1 MTDSNQKLTHLLT
14 DQIPDYVQEFYPL
27 FVVFVTKYFSWLET
41 AGDQNATSVGTQY
54 TLQNLQLNRDIDT
67 TADSLVREFLHVQ
80 APYLPDQLACE
91 PATFIKYAQQFYRL
105 KGSEKSFK
113 LFFRAFFDDE
123 VEVFY
128 PRDFLFKPSASNYYS
143 EKTIR
148 VNRVSGDPVN
158 LIHTRVTGLTSLA
171 YATVNDVIQ
180 VVGVG
185 GASYYDL
192 VLQPASWVGT
202 FTTGETVVGLYKNFT
217 ANTSSFVTT
226 VAITGVLSADPRYLD
241 DKSQLSTDQV
251 LQDSSYFQQYSYVL
265 RSHKDRS
272 EWYDHVL
279 SQLHPTGTRLF
290 NEYVTDKIAQYDSS
304 NTTSICRNNLTETTV
319 RIPTIKTYLT
329 APTFTFD
336 RTADQQTGTSTTKIA
351 TTTGFA
357 TIAYTSIG
365 SISYAATYDYP
376 GENITWALQNLNDYV
391 TYGVLTEA
399 TRIDGPSFDKLSR
412 SVAIDPQLIT
422 YPLDVNTSIV
432 VTRYVTASSNLTAG
446 ALLTSFTTQTLAY
459 STALQYSTSVGS
471 MIMLLTWV
479 KTSQGNNAA
488 GESSNAVVISFSSN
502 VSVIPYFGS
511 YTDRNLRRIALG
523 DSLDYNK
530 LIYFHSSNSV
540 QSDLISDTPV
550 SSYTVTTSNSRIIF
564 KPYNWER
571 GQSYDRCA
579 IRFEIDQPTQLNT
592 SLAETFTTTNITAS
606 GLIASWSSLATSV
619 AINAFGGSTSNTVFA
634 FSSNC
639 FIFNGPFS
647 GTSQSR
653 YVQTTSFMRCSRLD
667 AQLSYL
673 VGDNYNGGEI
683 PDSGDDL
690 EVQYSL
696 NGGSSWFTAVKLW
709 EGSTS
714 NLWSYGTTS
723 LAGKLYTEPGS
734 TTVTGFST
742 LFGTVVNVGDRITIN
757 TSLNTTA
764 YTVTA
769 IPNNNL
775 LSVTPA
781 FVDSFRGLITSTGT
795 ISGGI
800 NGTQVSGI
808 GTTFAASFSVG
819 DYFSLAN
826 TSTTTAYIITSITDN
841 TNMTIAPIIST
852 TFTDSNFYKITGTSG
867 FYKLPASR
875 QFNTTSI
882 TVYGPGPETSV
893 VLRVVQNYQTQVNDD
908 AYALDYLNVNS
919 FRYQATTG
927 NINISVA
934 VSSNSTLNINDN
946 DFFTITTIG
955 S

>member
-1 MTDSNQKLTHLLT
+1 MSDSNQKITHLLV
-14 DQIPDYVQEFYPL
+14 DQIPDYVQEFFPL
-27 FVVFVTKYFSWLET
+27 FVTFITKYFTWLET
-41 AGDQNATSVGTQY
+41 AGDQNSTSVGTQFS
-54 TLQNLQLNRDIDT
+54 LQNLQLNRDIDT
-67 TADSLVREFLHVQ
+67 TAQSLQKEFLHSFV
-80 APYLPDQLACE
+80 PNLPDTLATD
-91 PATFIKYAQQFYRL
+91 PTIFIKFARQFYQL
-105 KGSEKSFK
+105 KGSEKSFR

-123 VEVFY
+123 IEISY
-128 PRDFLFKPSASNYYS
+128 PRDYLFKPSASNWYS

-148 VNRVSGDPVN
+148 ISSVSGDPNN
-158 LIHTRVTGLTSLA
+158 LMHTLVTGVTSKA
-171 YATVNDVIQ
+171 YATVNNVVQ
-180 VVGVG
+180 VVGAG
-185 GASYYDL
+185 GANYYDL

-202 FTTGETVVGLYKNFT
+202 FTTGETVVGFYNNF
-217 ANTSSFVTT
+217 AGTSSYVTSIA
-226 VAITGVLSADPRYLD
+226 VSSVIAAPGKFLD
-241 DKSQLSTDQV
+241 DVSQLSTDQV
-251 LQDSSYFQQYSYVL
+251 LQDSLYYQQYSYVVKTREE
-265 RSHKDRS
+265 RSR
-272 EWYDHVL
+272 WYDAVL

-290 NEYVTDKIAQYDSS
+290 NEYLSDTMADFSTS
-304 NTTSICRNNLTETTV
+304 NTTAICINNRTETTV
-319 RIPTIKTYLT
+319 RIPSIKTYLT

-336 RTADQQTGTSTTKIA
+336 RTADEQTGTSTTKVA
-351 TTTGFA
+351 TTTGFT
-357 TIAYTSIG
+357 TITYTSIG
-365 SISYAATYDYP
+365 SITRSATYDYQ

-391 TYGVLTEA
+391 TYGVQTET

-412 SVAIDPQLIT
+412 AVGLDPQLIP

-432 VTRYVTASSNLTAG
+432 VMRYVTASSNLTAG
-446 ALLTSFTTQTLAY
+446 SLLTSFTTQTLAY
-459 STALQYSTSVGS
+459 SSALQNSTSVGS
-471 MIMLLTWV
+471 MIMLVTWV

-502 VSVIPYFGS
+502 VTVIPYFDE
-511 YTDRNLRRIALG
+511 YTQRNLKRIALG

-530 LIYFHSSNSV
+530 LVYFHSSNSV
-540 QSDLISDTPV
+540 SSNLVSDVPT
-550 SSYTVTTSNSRIIF
+550 SSYTVTTSSSRIIF

-579 IRFEIDQPTQLNT
+579 IRFEIDQITQLNT
-592 SLAETFTTTNITAS
+592 SLSETFTSTNITS
-606 GLIASWSSLATSV
+606 TGLIASWSSLATSV
-619 AINAFGGSTSNTVFA
+619 AINAFGGSTSNTIFA

-639 FIFNGPFS
+639 FVFNGPFS

-653 YVQTTSFMRCSRLD
+653 FVTTTSFIRCARLD
-667 AQLSYL
+667 ATLSYL

-696 NGGSSWFTAVKLW
+696 NGGSSYFTAAKLW

-714 NLWSYGTTS
+714 NLWTYGTTS
-723 LAGKLYTEPGS
+723 LSGKVYAEPGS
-734 TTVTGFST
+734 NTVTGFGT
-742 LFGTVVNVGDRITIN
+742 LFSTVVNVGDRITIDS
-757 TSLNTTA
+757 SLNVTA
-764 YTVTA
+764 YTVTTIA
-769 IPNNNL
+769 NNNVL
-775 LSVTPA
+775 TVTPNFTA
-781 FVDSFRGLITSTGT
+781 SFRGLISSTGV

-800 NGTQVSGI
+800 NGTQVSGT
-808 GTTFAASFSVG
+808 GTTFATSFRVG
-819 DYFSLAN
+819 EYFSLAN
-826 TSTTTAYIITSITDN
+826 TSTTTAYVITSITDD

-852 TFTDSNFYKITGTSG
+852 TFTDSNYYKITGTTG

-893 VLRVVQNYQTQVNDD
+893 MLRVIQNYQTQVNDD

-955 S
+955 T

>member
-1 MTDSNQKLTHLLT
+1 MSDSNQKITHLLQ
-14 DQIPDYVQEFYPL
+14 DQIPDYVQEFFPL
-27 FVVFVTKYFSWLET
+27 FVTFITKYFTWLET
-41 AGDQNATSVGTQY
+41 AGDQNSTSVGTQFS
-54 TLQNLQLNRDIDT
+54 LQNLQLNRDIDT
-67 TADSLVREFLHVQ
+67 TALTLQKEFLHSFV
-80 APYLPDQLACE
+80 PNLPDILTAD
-91 PATFIKYAQQFYRL
+91 PTIFIKFARQFYQL
-105 KGSEKSFK
+105 KGSEKSFR

-123 VEVFY
+123 IEISY
-128 PRDFLFKPSASNYYS
+128 PRDYLFKPSASNWYS

-148 VNRVSGDPVN
+148 ISAVSGDPAK
-158 LIHTRVTGLTSLA
+158 LIHTRVTGTTSLA

-180 VVGVG
+180 VVGTG
-185 GASYYDL
+185 GANYYDL

-202 FTTGETVVGLYKNFT
+202 FTTGETIVGFYNDF
-217 ANTSSFVTT
+217 AGTSSY
-226 VAITGVLSADPRYLD
+226 ITSLAVSSVIAAPGKFLD
-241 DKSQLSTDQV
+241 DISQLSTDQV
-251 LQDSSYFQQYSYVL
+251 LQDSLYYQQYSYVIKT
-265 RSHKDRS
+265 REERVR
-272 EWYDHVL
+272 WYDAVL

-290 NEYVTDKIAQYDSS
+290 NEYLSDNISDFNTG
-304 NTTSICRNNLTETTV
+304 NTTAICINNRTETTV
-319 RIPTIKTYLT
+319 RIPSIKTYLT

-336 RTADQQTGTSTTKIA
+336 RTADQQTGTSTTKVA
-351 TTTGFA
+351 TTTGFT
-357 TIAYTSIG
+357 TISYTSIG

-376 GENITWALQNLNDYV
+376 GENVTWALQNLNDFV

-412 SVAIDPQLIT
+412 AVGLDPQLIT

-446 ALLTSFTTQTLAY
+446 SLLTSFTTQTLAY
-459 STALQYSTSVGS
+459 STALQNSTSVGS

-488 GESSNAVVISFSSN
+488 GESSNALVVSFSSN
-502 VSVIPYFGS
+502 VSVIPYFDE
-511 YTDRNLRRIALG
+511 YTQRNLKRIALG

-530 LIYFHSSNSV
+530 LVYFHSSNSV
-540 QSDLISDTPV
+540 ISNLVSDAPV
-550 SSYTVTTSNSRIIF
+550 SSYLVTTSNSQIIF
-564 KPYNWER
+564 RPYNWER

-579 IRFEIDQPTQLNT
+579 IRFEIDQSTQLNT
-592 SLAETFTTTNITAS
+592 SLSETFTTTNITS
-606 GLIASWSSLATSV
+606 TGLIAYWSSLATSV

-639 FIFNGPFS
+639 FVFNGPFT

-653 YVQTTSFMRCSRLD
+653 FVTTTSFIRCSRLD

-714 NLWSYGTTS
+714 NLWTYGTTS

-742 LFGTVVNVGDRITIN
+742 LFGTTINVGDRITIN
-757 TSLNTTA
+757 SSINVTA
-764 YTVTA
+764 YTVTT
-769 IPNNNL
+769 ITNNNIL
-775 LSVTPA
+775 TVTPA
-781 FVDSFRGLITSTGT
+781 LVNSFRGLTTSTGT

-800 NGTQVSGI
+800 NGTEVSGI

-826 TSTTTAYIITSITDN
+826 TSTTTAYVITSITND
-841 TNMTIAPIIST
+841 TNMTISPIIST
-852 TFTDSNFYKITGTSG
+852 TFTDSNFYKMTGTGG

-893 VLRVVQNYQTQVNDD
+893 VMRVVQNYQTTVNDD

-946 DFFTITTIG
+946 DFFTVTTIG
-955 S
+955 T

>member
-1 MTDSNQKLTHLLT
+1 MSDSNQKITHLLV
-14 DQIPDYVQEFYPL
+14 DQIPDYVQEFFPL
-27 FVVFVTKYFSWLET
+27 FVTFVTKYFTWLET
-41 AGDQNATSVGTQY
+41 AGDQNSTSVGTQY
-54 TLQNLQLNRDIDT
+54 SLQNLQLNRDIDT
-67 TADSLVREFLHVQ
+67 TAQSLQKEFLHSFV
-80 APYLPDQLACE
+80 PNLPDTLATD
-91 PATFIKYAQQFYRL
+91 PTIFIKFARQFYQL
-105 KGSEKSFK
+105 KGSEKSFR

-123 VEVFY
+123 IEISY
-128 PRDFLFKPSASNYYS
+128 PRDYLFKPSASNWYT
-143 EKTIR
+143 EKTLRIST
-148 VNRVSGDPVN
+148 VNGDPNN
-158 LIHTRVTGLTSLA
+158 LMHTLVTGVTSRA
-171 YATVNDVIQ
+171 YAIVNNVVQ
-180 VVGVG
+180 VVGAG
-185 GASYYDL
+185 GANYYDL
-192 VLQPASWVGT
+192 VLVPDSGVGT
-202 FTTGETVVGLYKNFT
+202 FTTGETVVGFYNNF
-217 ANTSSFVTT
+217 AGTSSYVTS
-226 VAITGVLSADPRYLD
+226 VAVSSIITAPGKFLD
-241 DKSQLSTDQV
+241 DVSQLSTDQV
-251 LQDSSYFQQYSYVL
+251 LQDSLYYQQYSYVIKTREE
-265 RSHKDRS
+265 RSR
-272 EWYDHVL
+272 WYDAVL

-290 NEYVTDKIAQYDSS
+290 NEFLSDNLPDFSTG
-304 NTTSICRNNLTETTV
+304 NTTAICINNRTETTV
-319 RIPTIKTYLT
+319 RIPSIKTYLT

-365 SISYAATYDYP
+365 SISYTASYDYP
-376 GENITWALQNLNDYV
+376 GEHVTWALQNLNDYI
-391 TYGVLTEA
+391 TYGVQTEA

-412 SVAIDPQLIT
+412 AVGLDPQLIP

-432 VTRYVTASSNLTAG
+432 VMRYVTASSNLTAG
-446 ALLTSFTTQTLAY
+446 SLLTSFTTQTLAY
-459 STALQYSTSVGS
+459 SSALQYSTSVGS
-471 MIMLLTWV
+471 MIMLITWV

-488 GESSNAVVISFSSN
+488 GESNNAVVISFSSN
-502 VSVIPYFGS
+502 VTVIPYFDDV
-511 YTDRNLRRIALG
+511 TNRNLKRIAVG

-530 LIYFHSSNSV
+530 LVYFHSSNSV
-540 QSDLISDTPV
+540 VSNLVSDVPT
-550 SSYTVTTSNSRIIF
+550 SSYTVTTSNSQIIF
-564 KPYNWER
+564 RPYNWER

-592 SLAETFTTTNITAS
+592 SLSETFTTTDITSS

-639 FIFNGPFS
+639 FVFNGPFS

-653 YVQTTSFMRCSRLD
+653 FVTTTSFIRCARLD
-667 AQLSYL
+667 ATLSYL

-690 EVQYSL
+690 EVQFSL
-696 NGGSSWFTAVKLW
+696 NGGSSYFTAAKLW

-714 NLWSYGTTS
+714 NLWTYGTTS
-723 LAGKLYTEPGS
+723 LSGKVYAEPGS
-734 TTVTGFST
+734 NTVTGFGT
-742 LFGTVVNVGDRITIN
+742 LFSTVVNVGDRITIDS
-757 TSLNTTA
+757 SLNVTA
-764 YTVTA
+764 YTVTTIA
-769 IPNNNL
+769 NNNVL
-775 LSVTPA
+775 TVTPNFTA
-781 FVDSFRGLITSTGT
+781 SFRGLISSNGV

-800 NGTQVSGI
+800 NGTEVSGT
-808 GTTFAASFSVG
+808 GTTFATSFRVG
-819 DYFSLAN
+819 EYFSLAN
-826 TSTTTAYIITSITDN
+826 TSTTTAYVITSITND

-852 TFTDSNFYKITGTSG
+852 TFTDSNYYKITGTTG

-893 VLRVVQNYQTQVNDD
+893 MLRVIQNYQTTVNDD

-955 S
+955 T

>member
-27 FVVFVTKYFSWLET
+27 FVVFVTKYFEWLET
-41 AGDQNATSVGTQY
+41 AGDQNSTSVGTQFS
-54 TLQNLQLNRDIDT
+54 LQNLQLNRDIDT
-67 TADSLVREFLHVQ
+67 TAISLEREFLHTH
-80 APYLPDQLACE
+80 APFLPDQTECE
-91 PATFIKYAQQFYRL
+91 PATFIKHAREFFRL
-105 KGSEKSFK
+105 KGSLKSFQI
-113 LFFRAFFDDE
+113 FFRAFFDDE
-123 VEVFY
+123 IEVFY
-128 PRDFLFKPSASNYYS
+128 PRDYLFQPSASNYYS

-148 VNRVSGDPVN
+148 VNKVSGDP
-158 LIHTRVTGLTSLA
+158 LTLAHTTVTGQTSLA
-171 YATVNDVIQ
+171 SAIVNDIIK
-180 VVGVG
+180 VVGAG
-185 GASYYDL
+185 GAQYYDL
-192 VLQPASWVGT
+192 ILQPNSQVGT
-202 FTTGETVVGLYKNFT
+202 FTTGETIVGQYWDHT
-217 ANTSSFVTT
+217 ADTSSYVTT
-226 VAITGVLSADPRYLD
+226 VAVTGTLSALPRYLD

-251 LQDSSYFQQYSYVL
+251 LQDSSYFQQYSYVI
-265 RSHKDRS
+265 RSHTERS
-272 EWYDHVL
+272 LWYDHVL

-290 NEYVTDKIAQYDSS
+290 NEYVSDTISDFNSS
-304 NTTSICRNNLTETTV
+304 NTTSICINNLTETTV
-319 RIPTIKTYLT
+319 RIPSIKTYLT

-336 RTADQQTGTSTTKIA
+336 RAADQYTGTSTTKVA
-351 TTTGFA
+351 TSTGF
-357 TIAYTSIG
+357 TTVAYTSIG
-365 SISYAATYDYP
+365 SITYAASYDYP

-399 TRIDGPSFDKLSR
+399 TRLDGPSFDKLSR
-412 SVAIDPQLIT
+412 NVSIDPQIIAL
-422 YPLDVNTSIV
+422 PRDVNTSIV
-432 VTRYVTASSNLTAG
+432 VTRYITASSNLTAG
-446 ALLTSFTTQTLAY
+446 TALTSFTTQTLAY

-471 MIMLLTWV
+471 MILVINWV

-502 VSVIPYFGS
+502 VSVIPYFGED
-511 YTDRNLRRIALG
+511 TQRNLRRVALG
-523 DSLDYNK
+523 NSLNYNK

-540 QSDLISDTPV
+540 QSDIVSDLPV
-550 SSYTVTTSNSRIIF
+550 SSYAVTTSSSRIIF
-564 KPYNWER
+564 RPYNWER

-579 IRFEIDQPTQLNT
+579 IRFEIDQSTQLNT
-592 SLAETFTTTNITAS
+592 SLTETFNTTNITAT
-606 GLIASWSSLATSV
+606 GLVASWSSLSTSV
-619 AINAFGGSTSNTVFA
+619 AINAFGGSTSNTLFA

-639 FIFNGPFS
+639 FVFNGPFT

-653 YVQTTSFMRCSRLD
+653 YVQTTSFIRCSRLD
-667 AQLSYL
+667 ATLSYL

-696 NGGSSWFTAVKLW
+696 NSGSSWFTAVKLW

-714 NLWSYGTTS
+714 NLWTYGTTS

-742 LFGTVVNVGDRITIN
+742 LFSTVINVGDRITIT

-764 YTVTA
+764 YTVTN
-769 IPNNNL
+769 IINNNL
-775 LSVTPA
+775 LTVTPA
-781 FVDSFRGLITSTGT
+781 FVDSNRGLQIAAGS
-795 ISGGI
+795 INGGI
-800 NGTQVSGI
+800 NGNQVSGV
-808 GTTFAASFSVG
+808 GTQFLTSFSVG

-826 TSTTTAYIITSITDN
+826 TSTTTAYVITSITDE
-841 TNMTIAPIIST
+841 TNMTISPIIST
-852 TFTDSNFYKITGTSG
+852 TFVSSNFYKITGTTG

-893 VLRVVQNYQTQVNDD
+893 IVRVVQNYQTTVNDD
-908 AYALDYLNVNS
+908 AYALDYLTVNS

-927 NINISVA
+927 TINISVA
-934 VSSNSTLNINDN
+934 VSSNSTLNISDN

>member
-27 FVVFVTKYFSWLET
+27 FVVFVTKYFEWLET
-41 AGDQNATSVGTQY
+41 AGDQNSTSVGTQY
-54 TLQNLQLNRDIDT
+54 SLQNLQLNRDIDT

-80 APYLPDQLACE
+80 APFLPDQLVCE

-123 VEVFY
+123 IEVFY
-128 PRDFLFKPSASNYYS
+128 PRDYLFKPSASNYYS

-148 VNRVSGDPVN
+148 INKGSGDPVN
-158 LIHTRVTGLTSLA
+158 LIHTQVTGLTSRA

-185 GASYYDL
+185 GANYYDL

-202 FTTGETVVGLYKNFT
+202 FTTGETIVGIYNDFT
-217 ANTSSFVTT
+217 NNTSSFVTA
-226 VAITGVLSADPRYLD
+226 VAVSSVIAADARYLD

-251 LQDSSYFQQYSYVL
+251 LQDSSYFQQYSYVI
-265 RSHKDRS
+265 RTRQDRS

-290 NEYVTDKIAQYDSS
+290 NEYLSDHISDFSTG
-304 NTTSICRNNLTETTV
+304 NTTAICINSKVETTV
-319 RIPTIKTYLT
+319 RIPSIKTYLT

-336 RTADQQTGTSTTKIA
+336 RTADLQTGTSTTQIA

-376 GENITWALQNLNDYV
+376 GEHITWALQNLNDYI
-391 TYGVLTEA
+391 TYGTLTEA
-399 TRIDGPSFDKLSR
+399 TRLDGASFDKLSR
-412 SVAIDPQLIT
+412 AVGLDPQLIA

-432 VTRYVTASSNLTAG
+432 VMRYVSASSVLTA
-446 ALLTSFTTQTLAY
+446 ASLLTSFTTQTLAY
-459 STALQYSTSVGS
+459 STALQNSTSVGS
-471 MIMLLTWV
+471 MIMLVTWV

-502 VSVIPYFGS
+502 VSVVPYFGAD
-511 YTDRNLRRIALG
+511 TQRNLRRIAVG

-530 LIYFHSSNSV
+530 LIYFNSSNSV
-540 QSDLISDTPV
+540 QSDLITDTPV
-550 SSYTVTTSNSRIIF
+550 SSYTVTTSSSRIIF

-579 IRFEIDQPTQLNT
+579 IRFEIDQSTQLNT
-592 SLAETFTTTNITAS
+592 SLAETFNTTNITAS
-606 GLIASWSSLATSV
+606 GLVASWSSLSTSV

-639 FIFNGPFS
+639 FIFNGPFT

-653 YVQTTSFMRCSRLD
+653 FVTTTSFIRCARLD
-667 AQLSYL
+667 ATLSYL

-690 EVQYSL
+690 EVQFSL
-696 NGGSSWFTAVKLW
+696 NGGSSWFTAAKLW

-714 NLWSYGTTS
+714 NLWTLGTTS
-723 LAGKLYTEPGS
+723 LAGTVYTEPGS
-734 TTVTGFST
+734 NTLTGFST
-742 LFGTVVNVGDRITIN
+742 LYATVINVGDRITIN

-764 YTVTA
+764 YTVTT
-769 IPNNNL
+769 IGNNNL
-775 LSVTPA
+775 LTVTPN
-781 FVDSFRGLITSTGT
+781 FVDSFRGLVSSNGT

-800 NGTQVSGI
+800 NGTEVSGI
-808 GTTFAASFSVG
+808 GTTFASSYRVG
-819 DYFSLAN
+819 EYFSLGN
-826 TSTTTAYIITSITDN
+826 TSTTTAYVITSITND
-841 TNMTIAPIIST
+841 TNLTIAPVIST
-852 TFTDSNFYKITGTSG
+852 TFTDSNYYKITGTNG

-875 QFNTTSI
+875 QFATTSI

-893 VLRVVQNYQTQVNDD
+893 VMRVIQNYQTTVNDD

-927 NINISVA
+927 TINISVA

>member
-1 MTDSNQKLTHLLT
+1 MTDSTQKLTHLLA

-27 FVVFVTKYFSWLET
+27 FVVFVTKYFNWLET
-41 AGDQNATSVGTQY
+41 AGDTNATSVGTQY
-54 TLQNLQLNRDIDT
+54 SLQNLQLNRDIDT
-67 TADSLVREFLHVQ
+67 TAASLEREFLHTY
-80 APYLPDQLACE
+80 APFLPDQTSSNT
-91 PATFIKYAQQFYRL
+91 ATFIKYAQQFYRL
-105 KGSEKSFK
+105 KGSEKSFR

-123 VEVFY
+123 IEIAY
-128 PRDFLFKPSASNYYS
+128 PRDYLFKPSASNWYS

-148 VNRVSGDPVN
+148 VSSVAGNPAN
-158 LIHTRVTGLTSLA
+158 LIHTLVSGTTSRA
-171 YATVNDVIQ
+171 YAIVNDVIQ
-180 VVGVG
+180 VVGAG
-185 GASYYDL
+185 GVNYYDL

-202 FTTGETVVGLYKNFT
+202 FTTGETIVGVYNDF
-217 ANTSSFVTT
+217 AGTSSYITS
-226 VAITGVLSADPRYLD
+226 VAVSSVIAAPGKFLD
-241 DKSQLSTDQV
+241 DVSQLSTDQV
-251 LQDSSYFQQYSYVL
+251 LQDSLYYQQYSYVI
-265 RSHKDRS
+265 RSHTERQA
-272 EWYDHVL
+272 WYDHVL

-290 NEYVTDKIAQYDSS
+290 NEYLSDTMADFSTG
-304 NTTSICRNNLTETTV
+304 NTTAICINNKVETTV
-319 RIPTIKTYLT
+319 RIPSIKTYLT

-365 SISYAATYDYP
+365 SISYAAAYDYP
-376 GENITWALQNLNDYV
+376 GENVTWALQNLNDYL
-391 TYGVLTEA
+391 TYGVQTEA

-412 SVAIDPQLIT
+412 AVGLDPQLIT

-432 VTRYVTASSNLTAG
+432 VMRYVTGSSNLSAG
-446 ALLTSFTTQTLAY
+446 SLLTSFTTQTLAY

-471 MIMLLTWV
+471 MIMLVTWV
-479 KTSQGNNAA
+479 KNSQGNNAA
-488 GESSNAVVISFSSN
+488 GESTNAVVISFSSN
-502 VSVIPYFGS
+502 VTVIPYFDDV
-511 YTDRNLRRIALG
+511 TNRNLKRIAVG

-530 LIYFHSSNSV
+530 LVYFHSSNSV
-540 QSDLISDTPV
+540 VSNLVSDVPT

-564 KPYNWER
+564 RPYNWER

-592 SLAETFTTTNITAS
+592 SLSETFTTTNITS
-606 GLIASWSSLATSV
+606 TGLVASWSSLSTSV

-639 FIFNGPFS
+639 FIFKGPFT

-653 YVQTTSFMRCSRLD
+653 FVTTTSFIRCSRLD
-667 AQLSYL
+667 ATLSYL

-690 EVQYSL
+690 EVQFSL
-696 NGGSSWFTAVKLW
+696 NGGSSWFTAAKLW

-714 NLWSYGTTS
+714 NLWTYGTTS
-723 LAGKLYTEPGS
+723 LAGTVYVEPS
-734 TTVTGFST
+734 SNTVTGFST
-742 LFGTVVNVGDRITIN
+742 LFSTVVNVGDRITIN
-757 TSLNTTA
+757 SSLNVTA

-769 IPNNNL
+769 INNNNVL
-775 LSVTPA
+775 TVTPN
-781 FVDSFRGLITSTGT
+781 FVDSFRGLVSSNGT

-800 NGTQVSGI
+800 NGTEVSGI
-808 GTTFAASFSVG
+808 GTTFATSYRVG
-819 DYFSLAN
+819 EYFSLAN
-826 TSTTTAYIITSITDN
+826 TSTTTSYVITSITND
-841 TNMTIAPIIST
+841 TNMTIAPVIST
-852 TFTDSNFYKITGTSG
+852 TFTDSNYYKITGTTG

-893 VLRVVQNYQTQVNDD
+893 VLRVIQNYQTTVNDD

>member
-1 MTDSNQKLTHLLT
+1 MSDSNQKITHLLQ
-14 DQIPDYVQEFYPL
+14 DQIPDYVQEFFPL
-27 FVVFVTKYFSWLET
+27 FVTFITKYFTWLET
-41 AGDQNATSVGTQY
+41 AGDQNSTSVGTQY
-54 TLQNLQLNRDIDT
+54 SLQNLQLNRDIDT
-67 TADSLVREFLHVQ
+67 TALTLQKEFLHSFV
-80 APYLPDQLACE
+80 PNLPDILAAD
-91 PATFIKYAQQFYRL
+91 PTIFIKFARQFYQL

-123 VEVFY
+123 IEISY
-128 PRDFLFKPSASNYYS
+128 PRDYLFKPSASNWYS

-148 VNRVSGDPVN
+148 VSAVAGDPAN
-158 LIHTRVTGLTSLA
+158 LIHTRVTGTTSLA
-171 YATVNDVIQ
+171 YATVNNVIQ

-185 GASYYDL
+185 GTNYYDL

-202 FTTGETVVGLYKNFT
+202 FTTGETIVGFYNDF
-217 ANTSSFVTT
+217 AGTSSY
-226 VAITGVLSADPRYLD
+226 ITSLAVSSVIAAPGKFLD
-241 DKSQLSTDQV
+241 DVSQLSTDQV
-251 LQDSSYFQQYSYVL
+251 LQDSLYYQQYSYVIKT
-265 RSHKDRS
+265 REERVR
-272 EWYDHVL
+272 WYDAVL

-290 NEYVTDKIAQYDSS
+290 NEFLSDNISDFNSG
-304 NTTSICRNNLTETTV
+304 NTTAICINNRTETTV
-319 RIPTIKTYLT
+319 RIPSIKTYLT

-336 RTADQQTGTSTTKIA
+336 RTADQQTGTSTTKVA
-351 TTTGFA
+351 TTTGFT
-357 TIAYTSIG
+357 TISYTSIG
-365 SISYAATYDYP
+365 SISYAASYDYP
-376 GENITWALQNLNDYV
+376 GENVTWALQNLNDFV
-391 TYGVLTEA
+391 SYGVLTEA

-412 SVAIDPQLIT
+412 AVGLDPQLIT

-446 ALLTSFTTQTLAY
+446 SLLTSFTTQTLAY
-459 STALQYSTSVGS
+459 STALQNSTSVGS

-488 GESSNAVVISFSSN
+488 GESSNALVVSFSSN
-502 VSVIPYFGS
+502 VTVVPYFNE
-511 YTDRNLRRIALG
+511 YTQRNLKRIALG

-530 LIYFHSSNSV
+530 LVYFHSSNSV
-540 QSDLISDTPV
+540 ISNLVSDAPV
-550 SSYTVTTSNSRIIF
+550 SSYLVTTSSSRIIF
-564 KPYNWER
+564 NPYNWER

-579 IRFEIDQPTQLNT
+579 IRFEIDQSTQLNT
-592 SLAETFTTTNITAS
+592 SLSETFNTTDITS
-606 GLIASWSSLATSV
+606 TGLIAYWSSLATSV

-639 FIFNGPFS
+639 FVFNGPFS

-653 YVQTTSFMRCSRLD
+653 FVTTTSFIRCSRLD
-667 AQLSYL
+667 ATLSYL

-714 NLWSYGTTS
+714 NLWTYGTTS

-742 LFGTVVNVGDRITIN
+742 LFATTINIGDRITIN
-757 TSLNTTA
+757 SSLNVTA
-764 YTVTA
+764 YTVTT
-769 IPNNNL
+769 ITNNNIL
-775 LSVTPA
+775 TVTPA
-781 FVDSFRGLITSTGT
+781 LVDSFRGLTTSTGT

-800 NGTQVSGI
+800 NGTEVSGV

-826 TSTTTAYIITSITDN
+826 TSTTTAYVITSITND
-841 TNMTIAPIIST
+841 TNMTISPIIST
-852 TFTDSNFYKITGTSG
+852 TFTDSNFYKMTGTTG

-893 VLRVVQNYQTQVNDD
+893 VMRVIQNYQTTVNDD

-946 DFFTITTIG
+946 DFFTVTTIG
-955 S
+955 T

>member
-1 MTDSNQKLTHLLT
+1 MTDSTQKLTHLLA

-27 FVVFVTKYFSWLET
+27 FVVFVTKYFNWLET
-41 AGDQNATSVGTQY
+41 AGDTNATSVGTQY
-54 TLQNLQLNRDIDT
+54 SLQNLQLNRDIDT
-67 TADSLVREFLHVQ
+67 TAASLEREFLHTY
-80 APYLPDQLACE
+80 APFLPDQTSSNT
-91 PATFIKYAQQFYRL
+91 ATFIKYAQQFYRL
-105 KGSEKSFK
+105 KGSEKSFR

-123 VEVFY
+123 IEIAY
-128 PRDFLFKPSASNYYS
+128 PRDYLFKPSASNWYS

-148 VNRVSGDPVN
+148 VSSVAGNPAN
-158 LIHTRVTGLTSLA
+158 LIHTLVSGTTSRA
-171 YATVNDVIQ
+171 YAIVNDVIQ
-180 VVGVG
+180 VVGAG
-185 GASYYDL
+185 GVNYYDL

-202 FTTGETVVGLYKNFT
+202 FTTGETIVGVYNDF
-217 ANTSSFVTT
+217 AGTSSYITS
-226 VAITGVLSADPRYLD
+226 VAVSSVIAAPGKFLD
-241 DKSQLSTDQV
+241 DVSQLSTDQV
-251 LQDSSYFQQYSYVL
+251 LQDSLYYQQYSYVI
-265 RSHKDRS
+265 RSHTERLA
-272 EWYDHVL
+272 WYDHVL

-290 NEYVTDKIAQYDSS
+290 NEYMSDNIPDFSTG
-304 NTTSICRNNLTETTV
+304 NTTAICINNKVETTV
-319 RIPTIKTYLT
+319 RIPSIKTYLT

-365 SISYAATYDYP
+365 SISYAASYDYP
-376 GENITWALQNLNDYV
+376 GENVTWALQNLNDYL
-391 TYGVLTEA
+391 TYGVQTEA

-412 SVAIDPQLIT
+412 AVGLDPQLIT

-432 VTRYVTASSNLTAG
+432 VMRYVTGSSNLSAG
-446 ALLTSFTTQTLAY
+446 SLLTSFTTQTLAY

-471 MIMLLTWV
+471 MIMLVTWV
-479 KTSQGNNAA
+479 KNSQSNNAA
-488 GESSNAVVISFSSN
+488 GESTNAVVISFSSN
-502 VSVIPYFGS
+502 VTVIPYFDDV
-511 YTDRNLRRIALG
+511 TNRNLKRIAVG

-530 LIYFHSSNSV
+530 LVYFHSSNSV
-540 QSDLISDTPV
+540 VSDIGSDVPT
-550 SSYTVTTSNSRIIF
+550 SSYTVTTSSSRIIF
-564 KPYNWER
+564 APYNWER

-592 SLAETFTTTNITAS
+592 SLSETFTTTNITS
-606 GLIASWSSLATSV
+606 TGLVASWSSLSTSV

-639 FIFNGPFS
+639 FVFNGPFT

-653 YVQTTSFMRCSRLD
+653 FVTTTSFIRCSRLD
-667 AQLSYL
+667 ATLSYL

-696 NGGSSWFTAVKLW
+696 NGGSSWFTAAKLW

-714 NLWSYGTTS
+714 NLWTYGTTS
-723 LAGKLYTEPGS
+723 LAGTVYVEPS
-734 TTVTGFST
+734 SNTVTGFST
-742 LFGTVVNVGDRITIN
+742 LFSTVVNVGDRITIN
-757 TSLNTTA
+757 SSLNVTA

-769 IPNNNL
+769 INNNNVL
-775 LSVTPA
+775 TVTPN
-781 FVDSFRGLITSTGT
+781 FVDSFRGLVSSNGT

-800 NGTQVSGI
+800 NGTEVSGI
-808 GTTFAASFSVG
+808 GTTFATSYRVG
-819 DYFSLAN
+819 EYFSLAN
-826 TSTTTAYIITSITDN
+826 TSTTTAYVITSITND
-841 TNMTIAPIIST
+841 TNMTIAPVIST
-852 TFTDSNFYKITGTSG
+852 TFTDSNYYKITGTTG

-893 VLRVVQNYQTQVNDD
+893 VLRVIQNYQTTVNDD

>member
-1 MTDSNQKLTHLLT
+1 MSDSNQKITHLLV
-14 DQIPDYVQEFYPL
+14 DQIPDYVQEFFPL
-27 FVVFVTKYFSWLET
+27 FVTFVTKYFSWLET
-41 AGDQNATSVGTQY
+41 AGDQNSTSVGTQY
-54 TLQNLQLNRDIDT
+54 SLQNLQLNRDIDT
-67 TADSLVREFLHVQ
+67 TAISLQQDFLNSYV
-80 APYLPDQLACE
+80 PNLPDTLATD
-91 PATFIKYAQQFYRL
+91 PAIFVKFARQFYQL
-105 KGSEKSFK
+105 KGSEKSFR

-123 VEVFY
+123 IEIAY
-128 PRDFLFKPSASNYYS
+128 PRDYLFKPSASNWYS

-148 VNRVSGDPVN
+148 VSSVAGDPAN
-158 LIHTRVTGLTSLA
+158 LIHTLVSGTTSRA
-171 YATVNDVIQ
+171 YAIVNDVIQ
-180 VVGVG
+180 VVGAG
-185 GASYYDL
+185 GVNYYDL

-202 FTTGETVVGLYKNFT
+202 FTTGETIVGVYNDF
-217 ANTSSFVTT
+217 AGTSSYITS
-226 VAITGVLSADPRYLD
+226 VAVSSVIAAPGKFLD
-241 DKSQLSTDQV
+241 DVSQLSTDQV
-251 LQDSSYFQQYSYVL
+251 LQDSLYYQQYSYVIKTREE
-265 RSHKDRS
+265 RSR
-272 EWYDHVL
+272 WYDAVL

-290 NEYVTDKIAQYDSS
+290 NEYLSDTMADFSTG
-304 NTTSICRNNLTETTV
+304 NTTAICVRNLSETTV
-319 RIPTIKTYLT
+319 RIPSIKTYLT

-365 SISYAATYDYP
+365 SISYTATYDYP
-376 GENITWALQNLNDYV
+376 GENVTWALQNLNDYL
-391 TYGVLTEA
+391 TYGVQTEA

-412 SVAIDPQLIT
+412 AVGLDPQLIT

-432 VTRYVTASSNLTAG
+432 VMRYVTGSSNLSAG
-446 ALLTSFTTQTLAY
+446 SLLTSFTTQTLAY

-471 MIMLLTWV
+471 MIMLVTWV
-479 KTSQGNNAA
+479 KNSQGNNAA
-488 GESSNAVVISFSSN
+488 GESTNAVVISFSSN
-502 VSVIPYFGS
+502 VTVIPYFDDV
-511 YTDRNLRRIALG
+511 TNRNLKRIAVG

-530 LIYFHSSNSV
+530 LVYFHSSNSV
-540 QSDLISDTPV
+540 VSDIGSDVPT
-550 SSYTVTTSNSRIIF
+550 SSYTVTTSSSRIIF
-564 KPYNWER
+564 APYNWER

-592 SLAETFTTTNITAS
+592 SLSETFTTTNITS
-606 GLIASWSSLATSV
+606 TGLVASWSSLSTSV

-639 FIFNGPFS
+639 FIFNGPFT

-653 YVQTTSFMRCSRLD
+653 FVTTTSFIRCSRLD
-667 AQLSYL
+667 ATLSYL

-696 NGGSSWFTAVKLW
+696 NGGSSWFTAAKLW

-714 NLWSYGTTS
+714 NLWTYGTTS
-723 LAGKLYTEPGS
+723 LAGTVYVEPS
-734 TTVTGFST
+734 SNTVTGFST
-742 LFGTVVNVGDRITIN
+742 LFSTVVNVGDRITIN
-757 TSLNTTA
+757 SSLNVTA

-769 IPNNNL
+769 INNNNVL
-775 LSVTPA
+775 TVTPN
-781 FVDSFRGLITSTGT
+781 FVDSFRGLVSSNGT

-800 NGTQVSGI
+800 NGTEVSGI
-808 GTTFAASFSVG
+808 GTTFATSYRVG
-819 DYFSLAN
+819 EYFSLAN
-826 TSTTTAYIITSITDN
+826 TSTTTSYVITSITND
-841 TNMTIAPIIST
+841 TNMTIAPVIST
-852 TFTDSNFYKITGTSG
+852 TFTDSNYYKITGTTG

-893 VLRVVQNYQTQVNDD
+893 VLRVIQNYQTTVNDD